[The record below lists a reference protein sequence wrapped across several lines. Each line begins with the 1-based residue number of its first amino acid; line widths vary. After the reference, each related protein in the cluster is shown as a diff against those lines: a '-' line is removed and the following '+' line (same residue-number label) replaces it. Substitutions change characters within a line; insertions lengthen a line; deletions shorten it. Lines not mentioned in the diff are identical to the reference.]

1 MSNSHQFV
9 PQTSC
14 ARELTSSIMELASHH
29 KKVAACAVRVENK
42 ITFARSFAQKF
53 IIVLLADS
61 ARCSALSALQ
71 WLHCA

>member
-1 MSNSHQFV
+1 
-9 PQTSC
+9 
-14 ARELTSSIMELASHH
+14 MELASHH

-61 ARCSALSALQ
+61 AQCSASSALQ